1 MDDDFTRRVLLSL
14 DVENYS
20 ARTDVDQY
28 GVQRALVTVVEDA
41 AARAGFDR
49 SRWKVQGSGDGELA
63 VLPADTAEKRVVD
76 DLPRA
81 LVDALAA
88 HNGTARREL
97 KLRLRVAVH
106 QGLVRAT
113 PGGYAGAGVVAV
125 SRMVDSAPGRLA
137 LRACPDV
144 DLVILLSP
152 LLYADLVVQGHT
164 RLSTEDFR
172 EVPVV
177 AKTFRG
183 TAWLHVPGLDVH
195 ALRLDQ
201 PADTVAEAAPEPAP
215 VEPPA
220 TGGHNTTVHGGVR
233 GRNVVIGV
241 QNRIG
246 R

>member
-1 MDDDFTRRVLLSL
+1 VDEDFTRCVLLSV

-28 GVQRALVTVVEDA
+28 AVQCALVAVLEDA

-49 SRWKVQGSGDGELA
+49 TRWQVQGSGDGELA

-76 DLPRA
+76 DIPQALADA
-81 LVDALAA
+81 LVA
-88 HNGTARREL
+88 HNNTAPRKL

-106 QGLVRAT
+106 QGLVRPT

-125 SRMVDSAPGRLA
+125 SRMVDCAPGRIA
-137 LRACPDV
+137 LKACPDA

-152 LLYADLVVQGHT
+152 LLYSDLVVQGHT
-164 RLSTEDFR
+164 RLSAEDFR
-172 EVPVV
+172 EVPVN

-183 TAWLHVPGLDVH
+183 TAWLHLPGQDVH
-195 ALRLDQ
+195 GIPLGPAL
-201 PADTVAEAAPEPAP
+201 PAP
-215 VEPPA
+215 TPA
-220 TGGHNTTVHGGVR
+220 PGAAVAVPAPGGHSTTVHGGVR
-233 GRNVVIGV
+233 GANVVIGV
-241 QNRIG
+241 QNRFD